1 MCVCRGGGDAR
12 NLRHSWNSSDKLSK
26 EENLDYFIHDDTLN
40 FCRDLPGVPERR
52 NAGELAV
59 LPMQVQWEYQVHS
72 PGMV

>member
-1 MCVCRGGGDAR
+1 MLETEGIPGIQVTSCQKKRT
-12 NLRHSWNSSDKLSK
+12 SIT
-26 EENLDYFIHDDTLN
+26 FIHDDTLN